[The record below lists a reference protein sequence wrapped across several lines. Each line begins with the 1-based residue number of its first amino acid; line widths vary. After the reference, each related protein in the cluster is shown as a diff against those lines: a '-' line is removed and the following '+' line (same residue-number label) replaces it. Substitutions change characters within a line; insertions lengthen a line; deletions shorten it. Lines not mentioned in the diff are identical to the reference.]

1 MCSCISCSRYRT
13 HKPDRRTACRVFWCE
28 ILFPGTNY
36 SHASTRASFLLAA
49 RAHTEQMRCWFTL
62 PLVALLMEAEATINR
77 ITTHPEH
84 QSERSLS
91 DSIHLQQISSYFTQI
106 IHSESCYFF
115 FFYYYYYIRMVRRRD
130 AGLISFLTTLWNNHI
145 SNPRN
150 KSTRVRKMA
159 SLCMSVKRGWQSA
172 QSFYS
177 PPTNMSPLVWL
188 IDRCEPEDG
197 VAGRVMTFKGL

>member
-1 MCSCISCSRYRT
+1 MRSCISCSRYRT

-115 FFYYYYYIRMVRRRD
+115 FSLLLLYLNGSRKGRGTHIIPHHAVKQSYFKPTEWKYARAKNGVPLHVRQAR
-130 AGLISFLTTLWNNHI
+130 LTICAKL
-145 SNPRN
+145 
-150 KSTRVRKMA
+150 
-159 SLCMSVKRGWQSA
+159 LFSA
-172 QSFYS
+172 
-177 PPTNMSPLVWL
+177 
-188 IDRCEPEDG
+188 D
-197 VAGRVMTFKGL
+197 